1 MAMND
6 YEARRAKYRRVLA
19 VSPLPKEEKAQLMQT
34 AQYMADRLYDIPARP
49 PHHWT
54 AEQIA
59 AFAAVLADPEA
70 RAAAIAWAMDGLRKL
85 DAEAAALP
93 ARLVGSDESAA

>member
-6 YEARRAKYRRVLA
+6 YETRRAKYRRVLA
-19 VSPLPKEEKAQLMQT
+19 ASSLPEEDKARLMQT
-34 AQYMADRLYDIPARP
+34 AQYMADRLRNIPARP
-49 PHHWT
+49 PAHWT

-59 AFAAVLADPEA
+59 AFAAVLADPQA
-70 RAAAIAWAMDGLRKL
+70 RAAAISWALEGLREL

-93 ARLVGSDESAA
+93 D